1 MTPTTAKRISWF
13 LIGVGLV
20 MIAISIIVSRTT
32 ASRADPYEIVV
43 VPPELT
49 PRVLAAADAL
59 RKDPDAPTDTDLAD
73 APDVMVHEQDRVADH
88 QKLTTS
94 ANGPGALVVLLVSL
108 LWMGTG
114 SVILSRQPRN
124 VAGWVFL
131 ALGFLVVV
139 EGMSQILVF
148 AAVRAHADVPLLPVW
163 AVAGEYA
170 VFPMFLLPLLWLLF
184 PDGRP
189 PSPRWRWAI
198 RAFLIAVGVALAVYV
213 ITPGPMNNFVDFG
226 VLYMNPIAL
235 PIPFPIAANITG
247 TAGMVALALAIATI
261 FGVRGRFKRATG
273 EERQQLRWLVF
284 VTSLAGAMFLAIF
297 AGGVFMQ
304 VVFHVGDSPVFDV
317 LFGLLAATIVIGVP
331 AAYLIAILRYHLWDL
346 DVVIRKA
353 VVFAFVAGAL
363 TIVSLGVVL
372 LIPVFVV
379 GTGLTAWE
387 RGLFVVG
394 VVVGTLFGPLRRLA
408 RRLADRV
415 VYHTRATPYEVLTEF
430 GGRVGETYAT
440 DDVLPRMAQV
450 LARGAGASSARVLLA
465 VGNERREAASFGD
478 ASGAA
483 DLVVPVVHQGE
494 ELGALEV
501 TMPANDPLDPGRE
514 KLVHDL
520 AAQAG
525 PVLRNVRLIEDL
537 RASRQRLVAAQ
548 DEERRRIER
557 NLHDGAQQQL
567 VALAVQ
573 LKLLE
578 QTAGKDP
585 GRDKQL
591 AATLGSQANAALE
604 DLRDLARGIY
614 PPLLADRGLAAAL
627 EAQSRKAALPTD
639 VQTDGIARYPREVE
653 ATVYFCVL
661 EALNNVAKYAH
672 ATSAR
677 IRVAHDDGRLTFE
690 VRDDGDGFDV
700 EDARGGT
707 GLQGMA
713 DRLVE
718 PVGAHDEKDDIGD
731 LRARLARTAAIKKPG
746 SKERRELDERQHRG

>member
-1 MTPTTAKRISWF
+1 MKPETAKRISWVV
-13 LIGVGLV
+13 IGLGLV
-20 MIAISIIVSRTT
+20 MIAISVVVSRTT
-32 ASRADPYEIVV
+32 ASRADPSQIVV
-43 VPPELT
+43 VPEELT
-49 PRVLAAADAL
+49 PRVLAAANAL
-59 RKDPDAPTDTDLAD
+59 RADPDASTDPDLAD
-73 APDVMVHEQDRVADH
+73 APDVMVHEQDRVAAGN
-88 QKLTTS
+88 QLTTTAES
-94 ANGPGALVVLLVSL
+94 PGGLVILLVAL

-114 SVILSRQPRN
+114 SVIVSRQPRN

-131 ALGFLVVV
+131 ILGLLITV

-148 AAVRAHADVPLLPVW
+148 AATKAHADIPFVPVW

-170 VFPMFLLPLLWLLF
+170 VFPVFVLPLLWLLF

-189 PSPRWRWAI
+189 PSSRWRWPI
-198 RAFLIAVGVALAVYV
+198 RIFLGAVGVAFAVYV

-226 VLYMNPIAL
+226 VLYMNPLAL

-247 TAGMVALALAIATI
+247 TGGMVALALAIATI
-261 FGVRGRFKRATG
+261 FGVRGRFKRASG

-284 VTSLAGAMFLAIF
+284 VTSLAGAMFVAIF
-297 AGGVFMQ
+297 GTGV
-304 VVFHVGDSPVFDV
+304 VLDLVFHVGGDSPVFNV
-317 LFGLLAATIVIGVP
+317 LFALMAGIIVVGVP

-346 DVVIRKA
+346 DIVIKKA
-353 VVFAFVAGAL
+353 VVFALVAGSL
-363 TIVSLGVVL
+363 TVLALGVLLVL
-372 LIPVFVV
+372 PAVLV
-379 GTGLTAWE
+379 GAGSDLTAWE
-387 RGLFVVG
+387 RGLFAVG

-408 RRLADRV
+408 RRLADRI

-430 GGRVGETYAT
+430 GGRIGETYAT

-450 LARGAGASSARVLLA
+450 LARGAGASSARVLLT
-465 VGNERREAASFGD
+465 VGSEHREAASFGE
-478 ASGAA
+478 ANGPA
-483 DLVVPVVHQGE
+483 DLVVPVVHQGQD
-494 ELGALEV
+494 LGALEV

-548 DEERRRIER
+548 DDERRKIER

-585 GRDKQL
+585 ARDQQL
-591 AATLGSQANAALE
+591 AAKLGSQANAALE

-614 PPLLADRGLAAAL
+614 PPLLADQGLSAAL
-627 EAQSRKAALPTD
+627 QAQSRKAAVPTE
-639 VQTDGIARYPREVE
+639 VAADGVDRYPREVE
-653 ATVYFCVL
+653 STIYFCVL
-661 EALNNVAKYAH
+661 EALNNVAKYAQ

-677 IRVAHDDGRLTFE
+677 ITVAHDDGHLTFE
-690 VRDDGDGFDV
+690 VRDDGVGFDV
-700 EDARGGT
+700 DSARGGT

-713 DRLVE
+713 DRLDAVGGSLTVVSE
-718 PVGAHDEKDDIGD
+718 PGD
-731 LRARLARTAAIKKPG
+731 GAAIIGTVPL
-746 SKERRELDERQHRG
+746 E

>member
-1 MTPTTAKRISWF
+1 MKPETAKRISWVV
-13 LIGVGLV
+13 IGLGLV
-20 MIAISIIVSRTT
+20 MIAISVVVSRTT
-32 ASRADPYEIVV
+32 ASRADPSQIVV
-43 VPPELT
+43 VPEELT
-49 PRVLAAADAL
+49 PRVLAAANAL
-59 RKDPDAPTDTDLAD
+59 RADPDASTDPDLAD
-73 APDVMVHEQDRVADH
+73 APDVMVHEQDRVAAGN
-88 QKLTTS
+88 QLTTTAES
-94 ANGPGALVVLLVSL
+94 PGGLVILLVAL

-114 SVILSRQPRN
+114 SVIVSRQPRN

-131 ALGFLVVV
+131 ILGLLITV

-148 AAVRAHADVPLLPVW
+148 AATRAHADIPFVPVW

-170 VFPMFLLPLLWLLF
+170 VFPVFVLPLLWLLF

-189 PSPRWRWAI
+189 PSSRWRWPI
-198 RAFLIAVGVALAVYV
+198 RIFLGAVGVAFAVYV

-226 VLYMNPIAL
+226 VLYMNPLAL
-235 PIPFPIAANITG
+235 PIPFPVAANITG
-247 TAGMVALALAIATI
+247 TGGMVALALAIATI
-261 FGVRGRFKRATG
+261 FGVRGRFKRASG

-284 VTSLAGAMFLAIF
+284 VTSLAGAMFVAIF
-297 AGGVFMQ
+297 GTGV
-304 VVFHVGDSPVFDV
+304 VLDLVFHVGGDSPVFNV
-317 LFGLLAATIVIGVP
+317 LFALMAGIIVVGVP

-346 DVVIRKA
+346 DIVIKKA
-353 VVFAFVAGAL
+353 VVFALVAGSL
-363 TIVSLGVVL
+363 TVLALGVLLVL
-372 LIPVFVV
+372 PAVLV
-379 GTGLTAWE
+379 GAGSDLTAWE
-387 RGLFVVG
+387 RGLFAVG

-408 RRLADRV
+408 RRLADRI

-430 GGRVGETYAT
+430 GGRIGETYAT

-450 LARGAGASSARVLLA
+450 LARGAGASSARVLLT
-465 VGNERREAASFGD
+465 VGSEHREAASFGE
-478 ASGAA
+478 ANGPA
-483 DLVVPVVHQGE
+483 DLVVPVVHQGQD
-494 ELGALEV
+494 LGALEV

-548 DEERRRIER
+548 DDERRKIER

-585 GRDKQL
+585 ARDQQL
-591 AATLGSQANAALE
+591 AAKLGSQANAALE

-614 PPLLADRGLAAAL
+614 PPLLADQGLSAAL
-627 EAQSRKAALPTD
+627 QAQSRKAAVPTE
-639 VQTDGIARYPREVE
+639 VAADGVDRYPREVE
-653 ATVYFCVL
+653 STIYFCVL
-661 EALNNVAKYAH
+661 EALNNVAKYAQ

-677 IRVAHDDGRLTFE
+677 ITVAHDDGHLTFE
-690 VRDDGDGFDV
+690 VRDDGVGFDV
-700 EDARGGT
+700 DSARGGT

-713 DRLVE
+713 DRLDAVGGSLTVVSE
-718 PVGAHDEKDDIGD
+718 PGD
-731 LRARLARTAAIKKPG
+731 GAAIIGTVPL
-746 SKERRELDERQHRG
+746 E

>member
-1 MTPTTAKRISWF
+1 MTPRTAKRISWCV
-13 LIGVGLV
+13 IGLGLV
-20 MIAISIIVSRTT
+20 MIAISIVVSQTT
-32 ASRADPYEIVV
+32 SSRADPHQIVV
-43 VPPELT
+43 VPQELT

-59 RKDPDAPTDTDLAD
+59 RRDPDADTDTDLAD
-73 APDVMVHEQDRVADH
+73 APEVMVHEQDRVS
-88 QKLTTS
+88 QGQELTTT
-94 ANGPGALVVLLVSL
+94 ANSPGALVVLFVSL

-124 VAGWVFL
+124 LAGWVFL

-148 AAVRAHADVPLLPVW
+148 ASIRAHADVPLVPVW

-170 VFPMFLLPLLWLLF
+170 IFPMFLLPLLWLLF

-198 RAFLIAVGVALAVYV
+198 RAFLVAVGVALAVYV

-226 VLYMNPIAL
+226 VLYMNPLAL
-235 PIPFPIAANITG
+235 PISFPIASNITG
-247 TAGMVALALAIATI
+247 AGGMVALGLAIATI

-284 VTSLAGAMFLAIF
+284 VTSLAGVMFVA
-297 AGGVFMQ
+297 VFGTGI
-304 VVFHVGDSPVFDV
+304 VLDLVFHVGENSPVFDV
-317 LFGLLAATIVIGVP
+317 LFGLMAAVIVIGVP

-353 VVFAFVAGAL
+353 LIFAFVAGAL
-363 TIVSLGVVL
+363 TLVSVGIVAA
-372 LIPVFVV
+372 IPALVV
-379 GTGLTAWE
+379 GSGLTNWE
-387 RGLFVVG
+387 RGLFIVG
-394 VVVGTLFGPLRRLA
+394 IAIGTLFGPLRRLA

-415 VYHTRATPYEVLTEF
+415 VYQTRATPYEVLTEF

-440 DDVLPRMAQV
+440 DDVLPRMAQI
-450 LARGAGASSARVLLA
+450 LARGTGASSARVVLG
-465 VGNERREAASFGD
+465 VGSDRREAASFGD
-478 ASGAA
+478 ADGLP

-501 TMPANDPLDPGRE
+501 AMPANDPLDPGRG
-514 KLVHDL
+514 KLVRDL

-578 QTAGKDP
+578 ETAGKDP
-585 GRDKQL
+585 DRDKQL
-591 AATLGSQANAALE
+591 AAKLGSQANAALE

-614 PPLLADRGLAAAL
+614 PPLLADQGLAAAL
-627 EAQSRKAALPTD
+627 EAQSRKAAVPTE
-639 VQTDGIARYPREVE
+639 VETDGIARYPREIE
-653 ATVYFCVL
+653 STIYFCVL

-672 ATSAR
+672 AASAR
-677 IRVAHDDGRLTFE
+677 ITVAQRDGHLSFE

-700 EDARGGT
+700 DDARGGT

-713 DRLVE
+713 DRLDA
-718 PVGAHDEKDDIGD
+718 VGGSLTLVSAPGD
-731 LRARLARTAAIKKPG
+731 G
-746 SKERRELDERQHRG
+746 STVGGRVPLG